1 MDTTHSTENS
11 NIQLNSEERGCQF
24 NTEKYLSIHA
34 YPTMIPALN
43 FIIENLIRIV
53 NENKTRLGHD
63 RALEFGGGPSLLGS
77 FLLAQKIKS
86 IVFADY
92 ISHNLTDVENWVK
105 EKPNAHNWSDLF
117 DRVIQEYQKQT
128 DDMSVK
134 RSDWEKQLREAIKH
148 GGLFECDVNA
158 NDGPV
163 LNGEPKHYDVVL
175 SSMFLERAC
184 TTHTIY
190 KHTIKRLYELLKDDG
205 LIILISDLDQTYY
218 IENEHRHPILSLNR
232 TVVIEALRDAGFE
245 DIHDESQNQELDK
258 VADGNA
264 VMIITAFKPKS
275 SI

>member
-128 DDMSVK
+128 EDMSVK

-158 NDGPV
+158 DDGPV
-163 LNGEPKHYDVVL
+163 LNGEPKHYNVVL
-175 SSMFLERAC
+175 SN
-184 TTHTIY
+184 
-190 KHTIKRLYELLKDDG
+190 
-205 LIILISDLDQTYY
+205 QTYY

-232 TVVIEALRDAGFE
+232 TFVIEALRDAGFE